1 MGRKLKKPPRI
12 SSSAAIRRAENEDGL
27 RNHSIDADILVGSR
41 RLIISKYLFNSVA
54 VVTRTSS
61 MPFAGLTLQVCKG
74 SDGGK
79 SPDLANHPHVGWAP
93 SASSVLLQTRQE
105 RKERARL
112 DGITE
117 RPFDPSSPMTNIKY
131 TNSRKDPGSGIA
143 QVQGMYPLTDGVR
156 RSGR

>member
-12 SSSAAIRRAENEDGL
+12 SSSAAIKRAENEDGL
-27 RNHSIDADILVGSR
+27 RNHSIDADNPCRLSPIDHFEVFVQFGSR
-41 RLIISKYLFNSVA
+41 CHANLIN
-54 VVTRTSS
+54 
-61 MPFAGLTLQVCKG
+61 AGRWLNAPGMQRFG
-74 SDGGK
+74 WGK

-117 RPFDPSSPMTNIKY
+117 RPFDTSSPMLNIKY